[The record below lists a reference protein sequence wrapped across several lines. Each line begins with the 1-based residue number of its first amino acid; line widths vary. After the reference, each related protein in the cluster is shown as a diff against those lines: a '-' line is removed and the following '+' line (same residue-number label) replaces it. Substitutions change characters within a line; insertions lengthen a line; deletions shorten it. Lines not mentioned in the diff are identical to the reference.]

1 MLVFGEVFAFAIP
14 AYFCPHRFE
23 FHTGFGIPGLDNL
36 EEFLGVQPVGVFE
49 ESWWS
54 WGEIRVF

>member
-1 MLVFGEVFAFAIP
+1 VFAFAIS
-14 AYFCPHRFE
+14 AYFRPHRFE
-23 FHTGFGIPGLDNL
+23 FHAGFGIPGLDNL